1 MAMTAN
7 GFIAKEDSDTSFVSD
22 FEWDSFEKMSK
33 MAGNYIMGRKTFEV
47 SLADGAFP
55 YPDRLNIVMTSQKI
69 ENKWGNKVIFTDIS
83 PKEVLEVL
91 AKKGFKT
98 AFIGGGGEL
107 NASFMK
113 ESLVDEIYLDIEPVI
128 FGKGIKLFAESDLET
143 RLELLETKM
152 LSKNLIQLHYK
163 VIK

>member
-1 MAMTAN
+1 MAITAN
-7 GFIAKEDSDTSFVSD
+7 GYIAKEDGNTSFVSD
-22 FEWDSFEKMSK
+22 ASWNSWDKLSRG
-33 MAGNYIMGRKTFEV
+33 AGNLITGRKTFKID
-47 SLADGAFP
+47 LADGNFP
-55 YPDRLNIVMTSQKI
+55 YLDRFNVVMTSQKI

>member
-1 MAMTAN
+1 MAITAN
-7 GFIAKEDSDTSFVSD
+7 GYIAKEDGNTSFVSD
-22 FEWDSFEKMSK
+22 ASWNSWDKLSRG
-33 MAGNYIMGRKTFEV
+33 AGNLITGRKTFKID
-47 SLADGAFP
+47 LADGNFP
-55 YPDRLNIVMTSQKI
+55 YLDRFNVVMTSQKI

-91 AKKGFKT
+91 AKK
-98 AFIGGGGEL
+98 
-107 NASFMK
+107 
-113 ESLVDEIYLDIEPVI
+113 
-128 FGKGIKLFAESDLET
+128 GKGIKLFAESDLET